1 MAITAYN
8 GKSNTSG
15 AQSQTLVNHTNSS
28 GGVERVIISFIR
40 TSPDSVVNGYF
51 NIKWGN
57 ASDLIDLQVTY
68 HISSG
73 KNLAAGP
80 YGYNNDTYNIA
91 QNYQGHS
98 GGGGGDNGNLPTEVY
113 IANGEKFVLTC
124 YGAGHVRGYS
134 IVVIPEGN

>member
-1 MAITAYN
+1 MALTAYN
-8 GKSNTSG
+8 GKSSSSG
-15 AQSQTLVNHTNSS
+15 GQSQTLIDHTNSS
-28 GGVERVIISFIR
+28 GGVERIIISFIR
-40 TSPDSVVNGYF
+40 TSPDSAVNGYF

-57 ASDLIDLQVTY
+57 ASDLVDMKVTY

-80 YGYNNDTYNIA
+80 YGYNNNTYNIA

-124 YGAGHVRGYS
+124 YGASHVRGYS
-134 IVVIPEGN
+134 ILVIPEGS

>member
-1 MAITAYN
+1 MATIAYN

-15 AQSQTLVNHTNSS
+15 AQTQTLVNHTNTS

-40 TSPDSVVNGYF
+40 THSHSAVNGYF

-57 ASDLIDLQVTY
+57 ASDLIDLKVIH

-80 YGYNNDTYNIA
+80 YGYNTDTYNIA

-98 GGGGGDNGNLPTEVY
+98 GGGGGDEGNLPTELY
-113 IANGEKFVLTC
+113 IADGEKFMLTS
-124 YGAGHVRGYS
+124 YGESHVKGYS
-134 IVVIPEGN
+134 ILVIPEGS